1 MLFND
6 VIMTSLVH
14 NYVDHGPISIPTRFQ
29 TNTPN
34 NKVATVERG
43 GGGSPTKM
51 APKIAWPGLALK
63 IAWPGLSKN
72 WITFSSG
79 FSSANLTIKEIYK

>member
-6 VIMTSLVH
+6 VVMTSLVH

-34 NKVATVERG
+34 NKVATVEG
-43 GGGSPTKM
+43 GGGWGAIPHQHGAKNSL
-51 APKIAWPGLALK
+51 AWISAKNNLA
-63 IAWPGLSKN
+63 
-72 WITFSSG
+72 WI
-79 FSSANLTIKEIYK
+79 E